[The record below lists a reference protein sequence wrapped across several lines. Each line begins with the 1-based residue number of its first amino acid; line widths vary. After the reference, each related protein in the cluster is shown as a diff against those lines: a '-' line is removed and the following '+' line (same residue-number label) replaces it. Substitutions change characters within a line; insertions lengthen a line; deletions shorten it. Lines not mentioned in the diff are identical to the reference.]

1 MSDAAHPDTLAHR
14 DALARERALAHRDA
28 LAHPAHVAHHATPLP
43 SPAHPILT
51 DDYATEWMGLEV
63 LALGDGSATVATTLR
78 REMLN
83 GFGIAHGGMIFAI
96 ADSAFALAC
105 NPHTPEEDDNTITVA
120 AGVDVNFLAPAHV
133 GERITAVAARRAAAG
148 RSGLYDVQVF
158 ATSPRATPAS
168 ETAPSETAPTE
179 TAPTETAPT
188 ETAPTQA
195 ASDGASPARVPEP
208 RLIAEFRGRSRTIPK
223 R

>member
-1 MSDAAHPDTLAHR
+1 MSDAAPAETPATL
-14 DALARERALAHRDA
+14 
-28 LAHPAHVAHHATPLP
+28 
-43 SPAHPILT
+43 AHPILT

-105 NPHTPEEDDNTITVA
+105 NPHTPDEDQAGTITVA

-133 GERITAVAARRAAAG
+133 GERITAVAARRAQAG

-158 ATSPRATPAS
+158 ASPDA
-168 ETAPSETAPTE
+168 
-179 TAPTETAPT
+179 
-188 ETAPTQA
+188 
-195 ASDGASPARVPEP
+195 DGSG
-208 RLIAEFRGRSRTIPK
+208 RLIAEFRGRSRTIPQH
-223 R
+223 

>member
-1 MSDAAHPDTLAHR
+1 MSDAAPADTQAQAELDHPEILDRL
-14 DALARERALAHRDA
+14 
-28 LAHPAHVAHHATPLP
+28 
-43 SPAHPILT
+43 AHPILT

-105 NPHTPEEDDNTITVA
+105 NPHTPDEDQAGTITVA
-120 AGVDVNFLAPAHV
+120 AGADVNFLAPAHA
-133 GERITAVAARRAAAG
+133 GERITAVAARRAQAG

-158 ATSPRATPAS
+158 ASSRS
-168 ETAPSETAPTE
+168 S
-179 TAPTETAPT
+179 
-188 ETAPTQA
+188 A
-195 ASDGASPARVPEP
+195 ADGASSPE
-208 RLIAEFRGRSRTIPK
+208 RLIAEFRGRSRTIPQ

>member
-1 MSDAAHPDTLAHR
+1 MSDAAPAETLSQP
-14 DALARERALAHRDA
+14 ARSPH
-28 LAHPAHVAHHATPLP
+28 T
-43 SPAHPILT
+43 PAHPILT

-63 LALGDGSATVATTLR
+63 LALGDGTATVSTTLR

-105 NPHTPEEDDNTITVA
+105 NPHTPDEDQAGTITVA

-133 GERITAVAARRAAAG
+133 CERITAVAAERAHSG

-158 ATSPRATPAS
+158 AAAPGADTGDASSP
-168 ETAPSETAPTE
+168 
-179 TAPTETAPT
+179 
-188 ETAPTQA
+188 
-195 ASDGASPARVPEP
+195 G

>member
-1 MSDAAHPDTLAHR
+1 MSDAAHAEAVPDGEAPPNGHPLV
-14 DALARERALAHRDA
+14 
-28 LAHPAHVAHHATPLP
+28 HPAHLAHHAQPLP

-105 NPHTPEEDDNTITVA
+105 NPHTPDEDDNTITVA

-133 GERITAVAARRAAAG
+133 GERITAVAARRAQAG

-158 ATSPRATPAS
+158 ATAPVASGPYVPEPRVPGPHVP
-168 ETAPSETAPTE
+168 ETTD
-179 TAPTETAPT
+179 
-188 ETAPTQA
+188 
-195 ASDGASPARVPEP
+195 DGGSPARLPEP

>member
-1 MSDAAHPDTLAHR
+1 MSDAA
-14 DALARERALAHRDA
+14 
-28 LAHPAHVAHHATPLP
+28 PAQTPLTL
-43 SPAHPILT
+43 AHPILT

-105 NPHTPEEDDNTITVA
+105 NPHTPEEGQAGTITVA

-133 GERITAVAARRAAAG
+133 GERITAVAARRAQAG

-158 ATSPRATPAS
+158 A
-168 ETAPSETAPTE
+168 
-179 TAPTETAPT
+179 
-188 ETAPTQA
+188 
-195 ASDGASPARVPEP
+195 ASDGESSPG
-208 RLIAEFRGRSRTIPK
+208 RLIAEFRGRSRTIPQ